1 MTTIPAAP
9 TATPTAAPARRGSI
23 RTPLLALSLLPA
35 LAVGGAWLGTTFT
48 QQAAS
53 DRALLLQGATQTSKA
68 FGERILDLEEV
79 QGLTLSAPELRAGVQ
94 ERAEDLVRADLLPVT
109 DLAVTDDRG
118 RVLVAYARS
127 YAAGSSAVE
136 ADTAR
141 RWTTGNP
148 ALSAAV
154 TRLAQSALKQSGGA
168 TERVSLGRGAV
179 TLAAFP
185 LPNASGVT
193 VMALDDSDIQARVRA
208 NLLRTVAI
216 VVAVLGLALFAASS
230 VASNLISRLQRLSA
244 ATLAASKGDTS
255 VTIPVT
261 GNDELTTVGESADR
275 MVQSNRVFQSLLE
288 DE

>member
-141 RWTTGNP
+141 RWVTSNA

-154 TRLAQSALKQSGGA
+154 TRLAQTALKQGGA

>member
-141 RWTTGNP
+141 RWTTGNA

-154 TRLAQSALKQSGGA
+154 TRLAQTALKQGGA

-208 NLLRTVAI
+208 NLLRTVVI

-230 VASNLISRLQRLSA
+230 VASTLISRLQRLSA